1 MRTAIVYAS
10 KHGTTEKVARQIQEE
25 LGEDKAQLFNLKNN
39 PKFDLSHFE
48 QVILGGSIHAG
59 QIQKRVKD
67 FYQQNAP
74 ELLDKRL
81 GLFLCC
87 MHEEEA
93 ENQFKNAYPEM
104 LRNHALSSKIMGGEF
119 RFDKMNFFERAIVKK
134 IAGISESVSKI
145 DASKIQEF
153 VEEMKNGN
161 ELQKP
166 TR

>member
-10 KHGTTEKVARQIQEE
+10 KHGTTEKVARQIQQN
-25 LGEDKAQLFNLKNN
+25 LGQEKAQLFNLKNN

-59 QIQKRVKD
+59 QIQKRLKD
-67 FYQQNAP
+67 YYQKNIP
-74 ELLDKRL
+74 ELLEKRL

-93 ENQFKNAYPEM
+93 ENQFNNAYPEV
-104 LRNHALSSKIMGGEF
+104 LRNQAISSKVMGGEF
-119 RFDKMNFFERAIVKK
+119 RFDKMNFFERVIVKK

-145 DASKIQEF
+145 D
-153 VEEMKNGN
+153 
-161 ELQKP
+161 
-166 TR
+166 